1 MLLQEQLVR
10 GLDDAAAVRR
20 DHSRGRRELLRL
32 RLVAAFRHRLSSAR
46 AGTRAM
52 RGEQFCSEP

>member
-1 MLLQEQLVR
+1 VR

-46 AGTRAM
+46 AGTRGM
-52 RGEQFCSEP
+52 RG